1 MLRRLRRWC
10 HRPAIRMGS
19 VDNSRIHTTRT
30 QNAQFISY
38 LVESGFRQVNPD
50 RYEVSLRRRRWAK
63 GLMLMVVGAAFA
75 WIIIE
80 SAKAFTIF

>member
-1 MLRRLRRWC
+1 MLRALRHWLY
-10 HRPAIRMGS
+10 RPAIRMGS

-50 RYEVSLRRRRWAK
+50 RYETSLRRRRLARY
-63 GLMLMVVGAAFA
+63 LLVTMVAAGGA
-75 WIIIE
+75 WVLIE
-80 SAKAFTIF
+80 SARALTTF